1 MSKAQ
6 NKVKGFTLVELLIAS
21 VIMGILAVILVP
33 TLLQYIERSHET
45 IDITNVREAYLEVR
59 TASMSDGATGVS

>member
-21 VIMGILAVILVP
+21 VIMGILAAILVP
-33 TLLQYIERSHET
+33 TLKP
-45 IDITNVREAYLEVR
+45 
-59 TASMSDGATGVS
+59 